1 MKNRKVRN
9 FAEFALW
16 TKTRMLE
23 RGISQRELAAGMGT
37 HQARISEA
45 IRKCACQRITMQEA
59 DILAETYW
67 DTVTVYRP
75 FKDTLPSGESVFKSG
90 TEGKMMYQDVPCALS
105 SHSGG
110 ALAQSSSTA
119 SVDTSYSLFVRPEID
134 ILENDFLVIS
144 RLGKV
149 IEALAGA
156 AERQPSHNNVPVR
169 LDDPVV

>member
-1 MKNRKVRN
+1 M
-9 FAEFALW
+9 A
-16 TKTRMLE
+16 
-23 RGISQRELAAGMGT
+23 
-37 HQARISEA
+37 
-45 IRKCACQRITMQEA
+45 
-59 DILAETYW
+59 
-67 DTVTVYRP
+67 
-75 FKDTLPSGESVFKSG
+75 GESVFKSG

>member
-1 MKNRKVRN
+1 
-9 FAEFALW
+9 
-16 TKTRMLE
+16 
-23 RGISQRELAAGMGT
+23 
-37 HQARISEA
+37 
-45 IRKCACQRITMQEA
+45 MQEA

-90 TEGKMMYQDVPCALS
+90 AEGKMVYQDVPCALS

-119 SVDTSYSLFVRPEID
+119 SADPSYSLFVRPEID

-169 LDDPVV
+169 LDNPVV

>member
-1 MKNRKVRN
+1 
-9 FAEFALW
+9 
-16 TKTRMLE
+16 
-23 RGISQRELAAGMGT
+23 
-37 HQARISEA
+37 
-45 IRKCACQRITMQEA
+45 MQEA

-90 TEGKMMYQDVPCALS
+90 AEGKMVYQDVPCALS

-119 SVDTSYSLFVRPEID
+119 SADTSYSLFVRPEID
-134 ILENDFLVIS
+134 ILENDFL
-144 RLGKV
+144 GKA

>member
-1 MKNRKVRN
+1 
-9 FAEFALW
+9 
-16 TKTRMLE
+16 
-23 RGISQRELAAGMGT
+23 
-37 HQARISEA
+37 
-45 IRKCACQRITMQEA
+45 MQEA

-90 TEGKMMYQDVPCALS
+90 TEGKRMYQDVPCALS

-119 SVDTSYSLFVRPEID
+119 SADTSYSLF
-134 ILENDFLVIS
+134 
-144 RLGKV
+144 GKV

>member
-1 MKNRKVRN
+1 MRYLPT
-9 FAEFALW
+9 AA
-16 TKTRMLE
+16 E
-23 RGISQRELAAGMGT
+23 RGPEQ
-37 HQARISEA
+37 H
-45 IRKCACQRITMQEA
+45 
-59 DILAETYW
+59 
-67 DTVTVYRP
+67 
-75 FKDTLPSGESVFKSG
+75 
-90 TEGKMMYQDVPCALS
+90 
-105 SHSGG
+105 
-110 ALAQSSSTA
+110 TA

>member
-1 MKNRKVRN
+1 
-9 FAEFALW
+9 
-16 TKTRMLE
+16 
-23 RGISQRELAAGMGT
+23 
-37 HQARISEA
+37 
-45 IRKCACQRITMQEA
+45 MQEA
-59 DILAETYW
+59 DILAETYC

-75 FKDTLPSGESVFKSG
+75 FKDTLPSRESVFKSG
-90 TEGKMMYQDVPCALS
+90 AEGKMVYQDVPCALS

-119 SVDTSYSLFVRPEID
+119 SADTSYSLFVRPEID

-144 RLGKV
+144 RLGKA

-169 LDDPVV
+169 LDDSVV

>member
-1 MKNRKVRN
+1 
-9 FAEFALW
+9 
-16 TKTRMLE
+16 
-23 RGISQRELAAGMGT
+23 
-37 HQARISEA
+37 
-45 IRKCACQRITMQEA
+45 MQEA

-90 TEGKMMYQDVPCALS
+90 AEGKMVYQDVPCALS

-119 SVDTSYSLFVRPEID
+119 SADTSYSLFVRPEID

-144 RLGKV
+144 DRKSTRLNS
-149 IEALAGA
+149 
-156 AERQPSHNNVPVR
+156 SHNA
-169 LDDPVV
+169 

>member
-1 MKNRKVRN
+1 
-9 FAEFALW
+9 
-16 TKTRMLE
+16 
-23 RGISQRELAAGMGT
+23 
-37 HQARISEA
+37 
-45 IRKCACQRITMQEA
+45 MQEA

-67 DTVTVYRP
+67 DTVTGYRP

>member
-1 MKNRKVRN
+1 
-9 FAEFALW
+9 
-16 TKTRMLE
+16 
-23 RGISQRELAAGMGT
+23 
-37 HQARISEA
+37 
-45 IRKCACQRITMQEA
+45 MQEA
-59 DILAETYW
+59 DILAEPYW

-75 FKDTLPSGESVFKSG
+75 FKDTLQSGESVFKSG
-90 TEGKMMYQDVPCALS
+90 AEGKVVYQDVPCALS

-119 SVDTSYSLFVRPEID
+119 SADTSYSLFVRPEID

-144 RLGKV
+144 RLGKA

>member
-1 MKNRKVRN
+1 
-9 FAEFALW
+9 
-16 TKTRMLE
+16 
-23 RGISQRELAAGMGT
+23 
-37 HQARISEA
+37 
-45 IRKCACQRITMQEA
+45 MQEA

-110 ALAQSSSTA
+110 ALAQSS
-119 SVDTSYSLFVRPEID
+119 YSLFVRPEID